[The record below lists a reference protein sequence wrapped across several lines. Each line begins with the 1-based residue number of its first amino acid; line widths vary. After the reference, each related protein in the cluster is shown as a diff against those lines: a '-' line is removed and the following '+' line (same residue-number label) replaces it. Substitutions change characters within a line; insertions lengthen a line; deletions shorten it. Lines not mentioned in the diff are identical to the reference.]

1 MRPSR
6 PKQTEKESMIKSMID
21 KKITPKQKAKE
32 LIADLL
38 DRMDYWTE
46 FEISNYDAMT
56 QREYDEVQRHI
67 EIQLE
72 RISKLG
78 FDI

>member
-1 MRPSR
+1 
-6 PKQTEKESMIKSMID
+6 MIKSIIH

-46 FEISNYDAMT
+46 FEISHYYAMT
-56 QREYDEVQRHI
+56 QR
-67 EIQLE
+67 
-72 RISKLG
+72 
-78 FDI
+78 